1 MRDTSS
7 SPNQQVESARRYH
20 DRTSHTP
27 ESVRAGGHALVWEI
41 KPSPFKLY
49 PDLPALTLPREFP
62 VPSRD
67 TLRALTGP
75 IEARLTL
82 DRELLASVLFFSAG
96 ITRKRTYP
104 GGGEIYFRAAASTG
118 ALYQT
123 EVYVVAGPQAGV
135 PAGVYHFSPGD
146 LTLRRLREGDFRGA
160 LAAAAADERLAQVP
174 AALALTAIYWRNTWK
189 YQARAYRHLFWDAGT
204 LLANAL
210 AAATALDLPAHV
222 HTGFVDAAV
231 NALLGLDPAREGALA
246 LMSLGAPG
254 GAAGAAPPVLPIDL
268 TTIPLSSRMVDY
280 PALREAYRDSGLQTE
295 GEVRQWQQAAAAFPT
310 GPADAGATGAAGEA
324 HLAGDA
330 GRSARALT
338 PIDLPAP
345 RPAAGRALAE
355 TVQARGSTRE
365 FSGEAIAPEQL
376 SDCLYHATR
385 GFPADV
391 PAGLI
396 DLYVNV
402 HAVDDIAPGA
412 YAYRPLTHRLE
423 PIRLGNFRRESA
435 FLCLEQPLGGTSSAT
450 VFFLA
455 DLGSILDGLG
465 NRGYR
470 LANLEA
476 GLTGGRLYLGAYAQ
490 RFGATGLTFYDRAV
504 VEFFSPHAAGKD
516 AVFVTALGRSAHGG
530 PRAPA
535 QLRIGNGGV

>member
-1 MRDTSS
+1 MRDTPFA
-7 SPNQQVESARRYH
+7 PNQQIESARRYH
-20 DRTSHTP
+20 ERTSHTP
-27 ESVRAGGHALVWEI
+27 DSVRAGGHALVWEI

-49 PDLPALTLPREFP
+49 PDVPALPLPREFP
-62 VPSRD
+62 IPARD

-75 IEARLTL
+75 IKAVLTL

-96 ITRKRTYP
+96 ITKKRAYP
-104 GGGEIYFRAAASTG
+104 GGGEIYFRAAPSTG

-123 EVYVVAGPQAGV
+123 EVYVVAGPQTGV

-146 LTLRRLREGDFRGA
+146 FALRRLREGDFRRT
-160 LAAAAADERLAQVP
+160 LAAAAADQTLAEAP

-189 YQARAYRHLFWDAGT
+189 YQARGYRHLFWDAGT

-210 AAATALDLPAHV
+210 AAATALDVPARV
-222 HTGFVDAAV
+222 HTGFVDAEV

-246 LMSLGAPG
+246 LLGLGAPG
-254 GAAGAAPPVLPIDL
+254 LPAGAPPPVLPIDL
-268 TTIPLSSRMVDY
+268 STVPLSSRMVDY
-280 PALREAYRDSGLQTE
+280 PVLREAYRDSALETE
-295 GEVRQWQQAAAAFPT
+295 DEVRRWREAAAAFHAGT
-310 GPADAGATGAAGEA
+310 ADPGSPGAAGEA
-324 HLAGDA
+324 RPAGDP
-330 GRSARALT
+330 GRSADAW
-338 PIDLPAP
+338 PPVDLPAP
-345 RPAAGRALAE
+345 RPEAGRALGE
-355 TVQARGSTRE
+355 TILARGSTRE

-412 YAYRPLTHRLE
+412 YAYRPVAHRLE
-423 PIRLGNFRRESA
+423 LIRLGNFRRESA

-455 DLGSILDGLG
+455 DLGRILRGLG

-516 AVFVTALGRSAHGG
+516 AIFVTALGRSAHGQR
-530 PRAPA
+530 RAPA
-535 QLRIGNGGV
+535 SIRIGKREG